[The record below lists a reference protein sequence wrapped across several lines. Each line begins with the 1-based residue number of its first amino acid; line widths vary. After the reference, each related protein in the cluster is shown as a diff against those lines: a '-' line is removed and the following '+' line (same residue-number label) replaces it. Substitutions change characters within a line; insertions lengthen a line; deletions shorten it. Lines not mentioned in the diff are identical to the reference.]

1 MFRFI
6 LITNLILIAIISFS
20 CGTRSGDGVDDVG
33 GDMLTTHAQLL
44 DVIDC
49 GAYTIAR
56 VTNPWDTT
64 SVMATYLLVPEDAD
78 VSLDELPSGIVVKV
92 PLTSTIVYSSV
103 HAGVIDEMGCAK
115 AISGVVD
122 AEYYKL
128 PSIVSGLRSGK
139 VIDVGSSMSPSI
151 EQIIALNPEAILAS
165 PFQNAG
171 HGAVEKLG
179 IPIIECADYMEPM
192 PLGRAEWIKLFG
204 ELYDCREVADS
215 IFESVKRS
223 YETIK
228 AGVAGKV
235 SRRPKVVTEQMI
247 DGVWYQPGGA
257 SYMAQMLRDAG
268 ADYPWS
274 NNSSTGSV
282 QLDFGAVYDK
292 AADAD
297 FWLIKT
303 FNRDLTLIELE
314 QNYPLNSKIKAFHN
328 GGVYSCN
335 TATTLFFE
343 DFPFHPDRLLQEYVN
358 LFSGVDSLSYYKQV
372 R

>member
-6 LITNLILIAIISFS
+6 LITNVILFAIISFS
-20 CGTRSGDGVDDVG
+20 CGTRNEGGVGVVG
-33 GDMLTTHAQLL
+33 GDTLTTHAQLL

-49 GAYTIAR
+49 GAYTMAR
-56 VTNPWDTT
+56 VTNPWDTS
-64 SVMATYLLVPEDAD
+64 SVMATYLLVPADAKLSFD
-78 VSLDELPSGIVVKV
+78 KLPPGVIVKV
-92 PLTSTIVYSSV
+92 PLTSTVVYSSV
-103 HAGVIDEMGCAK
+103 HAGVIDEMGCAE

-128 PSIVSGLRSGK
+128 PSILSGLQSGK

-151 EQIIALNPEAILAS
+151 ERIIALSPEAILAS

-179 IPIIECADYMEPM
+179 IPIIECADYMESM
-192 PLGRAEWIKLFG
+192 PLGRAEWIKLIG
-204 ELYDCREVADS
+204 ELYGCREAADS
-215 IFESVKRS
+215 IFESVKRN

-228 AGVAGKV
+228 AGVASNV
-235 SRRPKVVTEQMI
+235 SRHPKVVTEQMI

-274 NNSSTGSV
+274 DNSSTGSV
-282 QLDFGAVYDK
+282 QLDFGAVYDE

-314 QNYPLNSKIKAFHN
+314 QNYPLNSKMEAFHN

-335 TATTLFFE
+335 TASTLFFE
-343 DFPFHPDRLLQEYVN
+343 DFPFHPDRLLREYVN
-358 LFSGVDSLSYYKQV
+358 LFSGVDSLLYYKQV
-372 R
+372 K